1 VKLEIS
7 LEATACLAVD
17 FGVASGSI
25 SISVG
30 IYLCIESGDC
40 KLSGFVKLHGD
51 VSVLEIISASLDL
64 DLELSYESATGKVIG
79 EASLEIHVS
88 ILCFGV
94 TVSVHVQKKF
104 KGGNNDPTFRQMMAP
119 DPNFTNA
126 WADYVE
132 AFQPVA
138 A

>member
-1 VKLEIS
+1 VQHEIS
-7 LEATACLAVD
+7 PEATACLAIV

-30 IYLCIESGDC
+30 IYLCIESSDC
-40 KLSGFVKLHGD
+40 KLSGYVKFHGE
-51 VSVLEIISASLDL
+51 VSVLEIVSASLEL
-64 DLELSYESATGKVIG
+64 DMELSYESATGKVIG

-104 KGGNNDPTFRQMMAP
+104 KGGNNDPTFRQMMAG
-119 DPNFTNA
+119 DQNFANP
-126 WADYVE
+126 WADYAE
-132 AFQPVA
+132 AFQAVA
-138 A
+138 